1 MCIGDGPNDFEMIQL
16 ADIAITMRNRKIKK

>member
-1 MCIGDGPNDFEMIQL
+1 MIQL